1 MNPPRTR
8 LRRTQMKGMNTDG
21 AVRDPLTGHI
31 IKACFEVIGQLG
43 HGFAE
48 AVYQRAPTLELQEA
62 GIQVDR
68 EVRSPVLYK
77 GQEVGIF
84 VADLIANQSVIIEL
98 KALDAALQPVHF
110 GQCLNYMRVSAIPT
124 GLVVNFGRPRIEWR
138 RLSL

>member
-1 MNPPRTR
+1 MD
-8 LRRTQMKGMNTDG
+8 TDG
-21 AVRDPLTGHI
+21 AVRDPLTGRI
-31 IKACFEVIGQLG
+31 IKGCFEVIGRLG

-48 AVYQRAPTLELQEA
+48 GIYQRALTLELQEA

-68 EVRSPVLYK
+68 EVRFPVLYK
-77 GQEVGIF
+77 GQEVGLF
-84 VADLIANQSVIIEL
+84 VADLIADRSVIIEL
-98 KALDAALQPVHF
+98 KALDAPLQPFHL

>member
-1 MNPPRTR
+1 
-8 LRRTQMKGMNTDG
+8 MNTDG
-21 AVRDPLTGHI
+21 AVRDPLTGRI
-31 IKACFEVIGQLG
+31 IKGCFEVMAQLG

-48 AVYQRAPTLELQEA
+48 VVYQRALTLELQEA

-68 EVRSPVLYK
+68 EVRFPVLYK

-84 VADLIANQSVIIEL
+84 VADLIANRSVIIEL
-98 KALDAALQPVHF
+98 KALDAALQPAHV

>member
-1 MNPPRTR
+1 MDTD
-8 LRRTQMKGMNTDG
+8 KGMQ
-21 AVRDPLTGHI
+21 DPLTGLI
-31 IKACFEVIGQLG
+31 LKGCFEVMNRLG

-48 AVYQRAPTLELQEA
+48 VLYQRALSLELQEA

-68 EVRSPVLYK
+68 EVRFPVVYK
-77 GQEVGIF
+77 GQEIGIF
-84 VADLIANQSVIIEL
+84 VADLVAAGSVIIEL
-98 KALDAALQPVHF
+98 KALDAALQPHHY